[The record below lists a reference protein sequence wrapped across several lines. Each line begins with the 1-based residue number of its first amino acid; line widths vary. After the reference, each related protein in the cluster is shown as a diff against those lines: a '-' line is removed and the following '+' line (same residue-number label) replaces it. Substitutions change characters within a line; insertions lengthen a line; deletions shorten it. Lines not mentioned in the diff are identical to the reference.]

1 MKQPVQQ
8 DRELSPGKHRGKGSR
23 LERDRLRQ
31 ILDSM
36 EDLVYITGPDYRVE
50 YMNPRMRKVFGPL
63 KRRKCFAYLHHQAQP
78 CSWCRQDEV
87 LAGKTIRY
95 EWDSP
100 ANGRTYD
107 VIESPLHNPD
117 GTVSKLKM
125 MRDITEL
132 ARIKNKLERFNDKLE
147 EIVISRTRE
156 LSEVSEL
163 LERLFS
169 SVHFLLA
176 YLDAD
181 FNFLRVNPAYAE
193 AYHRPP
199 EYFVGKNHFKLF
211 PDRENRRIF
220 EEVLRT
226 GRPFVAYSRP
236 FAYPG
241 HPEWG
246 TTYWD
251 WSLRPV
257 RSARGEVEGLLLL
270 LVDVTERRRAEE
282 QTARAERKMAD
293 MTRRAELGT
302 LSSMVAHE
310 MRTPLAAIQM
320 AAHNLRRKTSDP
332 SLLKHV
338 DSISRKVGFGS
349 RVIDNLLEYSRLKL
363 PGYQR
368 FNILP
373 VLRDCI
379 KASVRSH
386 RPKRVSLALDLG
398 ELRRVKLEAD
408 PDQIRE
414 IFANLMDNAI
424 EAGPEDDC
432 RVRVSARVTKDRV
445 AVFRFKN
452 NGPPIPE
459 RELEEVFTP
468 FFTRKPDGTG
478 LGLPICRE
486 LVRLHGGKIEIR
498 SGPSAGTVVTVRLPL
513 SAIN

>member
-1 MKQPVQQ
+1 
-8 DRELSPGKHRGKGSR
+8 
-23 LERDRLRQ
+23 
-31 ILDSM
+31 
-36 EDLVYITGPDYRVE
+36 
-50 YMNPRMRKVFGPL
+50 
-63 KRRKCFAYLHHQAQP
+63 
-78 CSWCRQDEV
+78 
-87 LAGKTIRY
+87 
-95 EWDSP
+95 
-100 ANGRTYD
+100 
-107 VIESPLHNPD
+107 
-117 GTVSKLKM
+117 
-125 MRDITEL
+125 
-132 ARIKNKLERFNDKLE
+132 
-147 EIVISRTRE
+147 
-156 LSEVSEL
+156 
-163 LERLFS
+163 
-169 SVHFLLA
+169 
-176 YLDAD
+176 
-181 FNFLRVNPAYAE
+181 
-193 AYHRPP
+193 
-199 EYFVGKNHFKLF
+199 
-211 PDRENRRIF
+211 
-220 EEVLRT
+220 
-226 GRPFVAYSRP
+226 
-236 FAYPG
+236 
-241 HPEWG
+241 
-246 TTYWD
+246 
-251 WSLRPV
+251 
-257 RSARGEVEGLLLL
+257 
-270 LVDVTERRRAEE
+270 
-282 QTARAERKMAD
+282 
-293 MTRRAELGT
+293 MTRLAELGT

-379 KASVRSH
+379 KVSVRSH

-398 ELRRVKLEAD
+398 ELRRVRLEAD